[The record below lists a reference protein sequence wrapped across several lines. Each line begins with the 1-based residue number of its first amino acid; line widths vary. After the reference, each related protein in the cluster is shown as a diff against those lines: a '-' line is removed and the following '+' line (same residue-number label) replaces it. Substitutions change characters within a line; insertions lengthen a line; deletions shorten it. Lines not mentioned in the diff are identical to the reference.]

1 MGGGRRGGR
10 RRVGNTRLLA
20 RQCVREVRGVI
31 VLERHMCDVVV
42 FNGTNIIAAEAG
54 AAVAGI
60 SYGDTQ
66 VH

>member
-1 MGGGRRGGR
+1 M
-10 RRVGNTRLLA
+10 
-20 RQCVREVRGVI
+20 
-31 VLERHMCDVVV
+31 LERHMCDVVV
-42 FNGTNIIAAEAG
+42 FNGTNTIGIAAEAG